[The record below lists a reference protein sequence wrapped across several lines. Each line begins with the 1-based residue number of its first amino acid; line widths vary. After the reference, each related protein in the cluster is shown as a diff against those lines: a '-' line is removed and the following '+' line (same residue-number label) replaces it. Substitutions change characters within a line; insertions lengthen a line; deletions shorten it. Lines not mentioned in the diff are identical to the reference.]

1 MFSHNKKAWY
11 LKPVPSPSDTITE
24 SPTFV
29 GLFCTEMSGEVM
41 GLIHGAISNLFEDDW
56 FEDSDT
62 WTKEE
67 TAQFFRN
74 QELIAMNICQLI
86 ADCLSDPTSPA
97 YIALQD
103 AIQNNTTLFPP
114 ELGTG
119 DGSMVI
125 ANTVLIEECD
135 LAILYGLCRQ
145 IVDFLD
151 TTVWD
156 FLQILETLSN
166 PVEKLALTTGAI
178 PMVGAATLANGLAFA
193 DKLEED
199 IAENYLAQV
208 TEGFKVEATD
218 KLFCI
223 AKRDC
228 NLTFEELVNFLQV
241 ESNLNLENV
250 AFQSFLIAYTG
261 YGFTGNAIVYG
272 AWSLIGYFLSKGASV
287 FGLSSVTDLA
297 LAFKRFSND
306 ADADYIYAEECPT
319 CTQDNVVLTFSSSS
333 SDANEGNWSSSVADG
348 NNTSPYSRY
357 VDDELDSIIALG
369 ATYCVSRVKVHIYQ
383 ANAQEAIRFRLTIEQ
398 ESGIFSVFLSN
409 VANSA
414 GNHHVLEIILPVLFE
429 VNTIRVLGVGVDNE
443 PRSQFYVHYVEV
455 YT

>member
-1 MFSHNKKAWY
+1 VTHYRLALANYDLLTQQDTSNTLVFLLSAKDRY
-11 LKPVPSPSDTITE
+11 LLLTAVENFRWKTRFIENS
-24 SPTFV
+24 TFV
-29 GLFCTEMSGEVM
+29 QDENDAFIDK
-41 GLIHGAISNLFEDDW
+41 LIERLLTVTDP
-56 FEDSDT
+56 
-62 WTKEE
+62 
-67 TAQFFRN
+67 
-74 QELIAMNICQLI
+74 CQLI
-86 ADCLSDPTSPA
+86 ADCINDTTSPA
-97 YIALQD
+97 YIALQN

-114 ELGTG
+114 ELGS
-119 DGSMVI
+119 GSGENVDLE
-125 ANTVLIEECD
+125 TVLIDECD

-151 TTVWD
+151 STTWD
-156 FLQILETLSN
+156 FLQILETITN

-193 DKLEED
+193 DKLQED
-199 IAENYLAQV
+199 ISENYVAQV
-208 TEGFKVEATD
+208 TESFKVDATD

-228 NLTFEELVNFLQV
+228 NLTFEELVNFLQ
-241 ESNLNLENV
+241 EETGLNLENV

-261 YGFTGNAIVYG
+261 YGFAGNAIVYG

-306 ADADYIYAEECPT
+306 ADEDYIYAEECPT

-348 NNTSPYSRY
+348 NNTSPHSRY
-357 VDDELDSIIALG
+357 VDDELDAIIALG

-383 ANAQEAIRFRLTIEQ
+383 ANAQEAIGYRLTIEQ
-398 ESGIFSVFLSN
+398 ESGIYSQFVSN
-409 VANSA
+409 IANSG
-414 GNHHVLEIILPVLFE
+414 GNHHTLDIILPVLFE
-429 VNTIRVLGVGVDNE
+429 VDTIRMRGVSADNT
-443 PRSQFYVHYVEV
+443 PRSQLYVHYVEV